1 MMLRIFLFLCL
12 GVLGLVQGLASLRA
26 QTPKTDSLQAMDT
39 RPELIY
45 VYDALC
51 GWCFAFSP
59 VMQQV
64 EQTYGDRLNIRVVSG
79 GLRTGTSVEP
89 ISSMAGYIQ
98 QAYKRVEEM
107 SGVRFGEPFLNGTLK
122 KGTMRL
128 DSEPFARAMAI
139 VRERKPEQ
147 ALAFARLLHKLIY
160 VDGVDP
166 LTDAAYAPYAEQV
179 GVPQG
184 EFLAAMAEPHYR
196 DLAQADFQLAQQLGA
211 TGFPALF
218 VRLEG
223 KLYRLA
229 NGYMN
234 YNELQPT
241 LEEVLH
247 RAASPTR

>member
-1 MMLRIFLFLCL
+1 MLRIFLFLCL
-12 GVLGLVQGLASLRA
+12 GGLGLAQVPATLRA
-26 QTPKTDSLQAMDT
+26 HHPQPDSLKPMDG

-64 EQTYGDRLNIRVVSG
+64 EQTYGDRLNIQVING

-89 ISSMAGYIQ
+89 ISSMASYIL

-160 VDGVDP
+160 IDGVDP

-184 EFLAAMAEPHYR
+184 EFLAAMAEPRYR
-196 DLAQADFQLAQQLGA
+196 DMAQADFQLAQQLGA

-218 VRLEG
+218 VKLEG
-223 KLYRLA
+223 KLYRLT
-229 NGYMN
+229 NGYVS
-234 YNELQPT
+234 YSELQPT

-247 RAASPTR
+247 RAATPAR